1 MHDASTPTGHA
12 IPAVSPVD
20 LIAEA
25 KKKLGVT
32 TVAEVAAACGLS
44 KSTLER
50 LVANPSNTIH
60 GNVVRFSRATG
71 IPLDTITG
79 TTRQPVLIEAA

>member
-1 MHDASTPTGHA
+1 MHDVSTSTRHVT
-12 IPAVSPVD
+12 PAVSNVD

-25 KKKLGVT
+25 KKNLGVT

-50 LVANPSNTIH
+50 LVANPSSTIL
-60 GNVVRFSRATG
+60 GNAVRFSRATG
-71 IPLDTITG
+71 IPITCI
-79 TTRQPVLIEAA
+79 TDRLPAQQLAEAA